1 MIDYRLI
8 RSERRTLSIQ
18 IDREGALV
26 VHAPKHMSI
35 HQIESF
41 IAQKQRWILEK
52 QKAVHAAMERCPE
65 PESGAFVP
73 FWGGELR
80 IEFYGGKKAV
90 CREGVLWLPSDG
102 KTAQHAR
109 KWRLQQAEQLITPRV
124 EYWAKMTGLTP
135 SRIAYGSAKTRWGS
149 MNAATRSLRLNAA
162 LIHCPQD
169 IVDYV
174 IVHELVHII
183 HPDHSPA
190 FHAAVRDF
198 LPGADQK
205 NRALRQYAAFLR
217 LWE

>member
-35 HQIESF
+35 QQIEQF
-41 IAQKQRWILEK
+41 IEQKRRWIEEK
-52 QKAVHAAMERCPE
+52 QKAARKAMEQRPE
-65 PESGAFVP
+65 LESGAVLP
-73 FWGGELR
+73 FWGDDIR

-90 CREGVLWLPSDG
+90 LHEGVLWLPADG

-109 KWRLQQAEQLITPRV
+109 KWRLQQAAQLLAPRV
-124 EYWAKMTGLTP
+124 DYWAKVTGLTP
-135 SRIAYGSAKTRWGS
+135 SRIACGSAKARWGS
-149 MNAATRSLRLNAA
+149 MNAVTRSLRLNAA

-183 HPDHSPA
+183 HPNHSPA
-190 FHAAVRDF
+190 FHAAVRGF

-205 NRALRQYAAFLR
+205 RKALRQYAAFLR